1 MGMGTPVNSPL
12 PSSSV
17 ERQHPCPLLG
27 IDIPLLL
34 IMAALLVFGL
44 LMLFSASW
52 DFSVVWLEKS
62 PLYIFNRQLIWMAIG
77 LIAAAVLTF
86 LDYHI
91 WRKLAVFT
99 MGITIVS
106 LVGVLF
112 VNEIRL
118 GAARSLINGSIQPS
132 ELAKLMTIIY
142 LAVWMYSKREYLHDV
157 QLGLLPLSIIL
168 GLIGGLIYLQP
179 DLSATATILIL
190 GGLLFF
196 LAGGDIRQ
204 ILFLL
209 LAAVIAAWL
218 VVQTSQT
225 GQNRIH
231 EYLTGIKAPTQSSY
245 HVLRSLEAIVNG
257 GLFGMGIG
265 QGATKLTGLP
275 VPPTDSIFAVIVEE
289 LGLFG
294 AIVLIGLYGLLVW
307 RGIVIAWRAPD
318 LLGALLASG
327 IVFWIGMEAVI
338 NMAVLVG
345 LLPFAGNALPFISA
359 GGSNMVA
366 SLAAIGILLNISRQ
380 RGQMSFEE
388 ALQERRAYSAVVD
401 LRGRNGRR
409 RVSRPGRG

>member
-1 MGMGTPVNSPL
+1 MRTFMNSPL
-12 PSSSV
+12 PPAPSEKSHS
-17 ERQHPCPLLG
+17 HPFLG
-27 IDIPLLL
+27 VDIPLLL
-34 IMAALLVFGL
+34 TMVALLIFGL

-52 DFSVVWLEKS
+52 DFSIIWLDKD
-62 PLYIFNRQLIWMAIG
+62 PLYVFNRQLLWVAIG
-77 LIAAAVLTF
+77 LFAAAVLTF

-91 WRKLAVFT
+91 WRGLAVPT
-99 MGITIVS
+99 MLATIAA

-112 VNEIRL
+112 VHEIRL
-118 GAARSLINGSIQPS
+118 GAARSLLNGSVQPS
-132 ELAKLMTIIY
+132 ELAKLMTVIY
-142 LAVWMYSKREYLHDV
+142 LAVWLYSKREHLHDI

-168 GLIGGLIYLQP
+168 GIIGGLIYLQP
-179 DLSATATILIL
+179 DLSATATVLIL
-190 GGLLFF
+190 GGMLFF

-209 LAAVIAAWL
+209 LVAVIAAWL

-225 GQNRIH
+225 GQDRIH
-231 EYLTGIKAPTQSSY
+231 EYLTGIKDPTQSSY
-245 HVLRSLEAIVNG
+245 HVLRSLEAIING

-294 AIVLIGLYGLLVW
+294 AVILIGLYGLLIW
-307 RGIVIAWRAPD
+307 RGLVIAWRAPD

-366 SLAAIGILLNISRQ
+366 SLAAIGILLNVSRQ
-380 RGQMSFEE
+380 RGETGFEE
-388 ALQERRAYSAVVD
+388 EFQERRDYSAVVD
-401 LRGRNGRR
+401 LRGRNRRR

>member
-1 MGMGTPVNSPL
+1 MGMGTPLDSPL
-12 PSSSV
+12 PPV
-17 ERQHPCPLLG
+17 LNEKQRTRHLLG
-27 IDIPLLL
+27 VDVPLLL
-34 IMAALLVFGL
+34 TMVALLVFGL

-52 DFSVVWLEKS
+52 DFSIVWLEKP
-62 PLYIFNRQLIWMAIG
+62 PLYVFSRQLIWVGIG
-77 LIAAAVLTF
+77 LSAAAVLTF
-86 LDYHI
+86 LDYHL
-91 WRKLAVFT
+91 WRKLAVPT
-99 MGITIVS
+99 MLITIAA

-118 GAARSLINGSIQPS
+118 GAARSLLNGSVQPS

-142 LAVWMYSKREYLHDV
+142 LAVWLYSKREHLHDI

-168 GLIGGLIYLQP
+168 GIIGGLIYLQP
-179 DLSATATILIL
+179 DLSATATVLVL
-190 GGLLFF
+190 GGMLFF

-209 LAAVIAAWL
+209 IAAVIAAWL

-231 EYLTGIKAPTQSSY
+231 EYLAGIKDPTQSSY
-245 HVLRSLEAIVNG
+245 HVLRSLEAIING

-294 AIVLIGLYGLLVW
+294 AVVLIGLYGLLVW
-307 RGIVIAWRAPD
+307 RGMTIAWRAPD

-327 IVFWIGMEAVI
+327 IVFWIGIEAVV

-380 RGQMSFEE
+380 RGEMGFEE
-388 ALQERRAYSAVVD
+388 EFQERRTYSAVVD
-401 LRGRNGRR
+401 LRGRNRR
-409 RVSRPGRG
+409 RRISRPGRG